1 MSRKSYEDLDDDA
14 LVSAFAGTAVRLGE
28 AINYWMPAN
37 NAARQLLQISGVF
50 RRRGAKTRLL
60 LVPMLDDGNRFV
72 QYYVARHLEGLLPER
87 CRQIIEWNAKQGDA
101 IAGDAGMH
109 LDAVDSG
116 FYKPD

>member
-1 MSRKSYEDLDDDA
+1 MSWKSYENLTNDA
-14 LVSAFAGTAVRLGE
+14 LVEAFINAAVHLGE

-37 NAARQLLQISGVF
+37 NAAKKLLDISRNF
-50 RRRGAKTRLL
+50 RKRGQNARLM
-60 LVPMLDDGNRFV
+60 LVPLLNDDNRFV
-72 QYYVARHLEGLLPER
+72 QYYAARHLEGLVPDR
-87 CRQIIEWNAKQGDA
+87 CRQIIEWNAKQRDA